1 MPFERYEG
9 IREMLCVIRRPI
21 LLSYYIVHTWSLIR
35 NKAIILLL
43 GSMWLK
49 SQIKNKYKAQE
60 LYTNYRQGLYRAS
73 LMLHSFKIVLNLT
86 ILFWV
91 LCVINWCW
99 LKVSKLLTTPIK
111 YLLEIFERIKK
122 FYSWMYP
129 FKKLEI

>member
-60 LYTNYRQGLYRAS
+60 VYTKNKPIDALETDNQ
-73 LMLHSFKIVLNLT
+73 
-86 ILFWV
+86 
-91 LCVINWCW
+91 INFSKYKKLSWNNQY
-99 LKVSKLLTTPIK
+99 KLLSIILIEWINGMLNWNVADEKDTNIPKLMIRGF
-111 YLLEIFERIKK
+111 FE
-122 FYSWMYP
+122 
-129 FKKLEI
+129 EE